1 MTRVGISIAWLAAL
15 YGCSGTHDRNLA
27 SRQGESRSP
36 GLVRQK
42 TTGLTRL
49 KDTAQSRP
57 PPMNRVRL
65 GAVPTPRRTSRKAND
80 SVAAY
85 APAVERDTGVGEVA
99 NSPTVVDSVTP
110 NVDTTDSATPSVDT
124 MDSVTPNVETA
135 DSVMPNAD
143 TAMTRDTQSV
153 NPPPV
158 NPGISPSPASD
169 SLPASASANM
179 LPVGTEIPAALED
192 SLNSRHDTAGKLV
205 TARVMND
212 VKGPDDRIFIPAGS
226 QVRLTVTRLEPARSK
241 SAADGKIAVRVDGI
255 VIGDRLQRVS
265 ANVRP
270 IPHELRGRGVT
281 TGDAA
286 KVGVGAAGGAVL
298 GKVIGKNT
306 KGAVI
311 GGVVG
316 AAGGAVVAS
325 QTASRDVVVTARTPF
340 TFVLTAPL
348 VSPR

>member
-1 MTRVGISIAWLAAL
+1 
-15 YGCSGTHDRNLA
+15 
-27 SRQGESRSP
+27 
-36 GLVRQK
+36 
-42 TTGLTRL
+42 
-49 KDTAQSRP
+49 
-57 PPMNRVRL
+57 
-65 GAVPTPRRTSRKAND
+65 
-80 SVAAY
+80 
-85 APAVERDTGVGEVA
+85 
-99 NSPTVVDSVTP
+99 
-110 NVDTTDSATPSVDT
+110 
-124 MDSVTPNVETA
+124 
-135 DSVMPNAD
+135 
-143 TAMTRDTQSV
+143 MTRDTQPVS
-153 NPPPV
+153 PQPV
-158 NPGISPSPASD
+158 NPGMSPSPASD
-169 SLPASASANM
+169 SLPASSPANM

-192 SLNSRHDTAGKLV
+192 SLNSRHDAAGKIV

-226 QVRLTVTRLEPARSK
+226 QVGFTVTRLEPARSK
-241 SAADGKIAVRVDGI
+241 SSAAGRVALRVDGI

-298 GKVIGKNT
+298 GQVIGKNT

-325 QTASRDVVVTARTPF
+325 QTASRDVVVTARRTPF

>member
-1 MTRVGISIAWLAAL
+1 MTRVGISVVWLAAL

-27 SRQGESRSP
+27 SRHESRSP
-36 GLVRQK
+36 ELVRQK
-42 TTGLTRL
+42 PTGLTSL

-57 PPMNRVRL
+57 PPMNRSRL
-65 GAVPTPRRTSRKAND
+65 GAVPTPRRAPATVSDD

-85 APAVERDTGVGEVA
+85 APRVGVDTGVGEVA
-99 NSPTVVDSVTP
+99 NSPPAADSVAP
-110 NVDTTDSATPSVDT
+110 
-124 MDSVTPNVETA
+124 TA
-135 DSVMPNAD
+135 DSVAPTLD
-143 TAMTRDTQSV
+143 TAMTRDTA
-153 NPPPV
+153 PV
-158 NPGISPSPASD
+158 NPGMSPPASD
-169 SLPASASANM
+169 SLPASPPANM

-192 SLNSRHDTAGKLV
+192 SLNSRHDTAGEIV

-212 VKGPDDRIFIPAGS
+212 VKGPDDHIFIPAGS

-241 SAADGKIAVRVDGI
+241 SAADGKVALRVDGI
-255 VIGDRLQRVS
+255 MINDRLQRVS

-281 TGDAA
+281 AGDAA

-298 GKVIGKNT
+298 GRVIGKNT

-325 QTASRDVVVTARTPF
+325 QTASRDVVVAARTPF

-348 VSPR
+348 TAPR